1 MLSNANKIIAV
12 LSETAEKC
20 VGVCTINIGPI
31 IIKIDPQNEC
41 QKCFTDLNSR
51 DQRRK
56 FY

>member
-1 MLSNANKIIAV
+1 MPIKIIAV